1 MSDITE
7 LGAYILT
14 FVSSLLILIDKL
26 SNRVMLKKIWYL
38 CMIPAIMRRSWK
50 NVDVDVISLNTMLNT
65 CDTLVRFFN
74 GVDKYDEKDIR
85 EFARNLRL
93 ITKIGFIKSLIL
105 DFTKADM
112 PSDMRKIEMLL
123 RLIND
128 GNHTQAIYIVKN
140 ASWNLNLPKYP
151 NYIIRDVLDDN
162 VVRRD
167 VSWGKKANR
176 KSNKV

>member
-1 MSDITE
+1 
-7 LGAYILT
+7 
-14 FVSSLLILIDKL
+14 
-26 SNRVMLKKIWYL
+26 
-38 CMIPAIMRRSWK
+38 MIPAIMRRSWK